1 METLYDTNG
10 LRLYLNDKERQSF
23 LSAST
28 GEKREIKALCYTL
41 ALTGCRV
48 SEALQL
54 TPRRVD
60 FSEKTITFRTLKQRK
75 EKDVFRAVPVP
86 DELLEMLDN
95 IYGIQEIQK
104 RGNSKELNTP
114 IFPWTRT
121 WTWAIVKRVMGNSA
135 IADGPHKTAKGLR
148 HGYGVH
154 AAKNGVQLHMLSKW
168 MGHAKMEN
176 TAIYAQALGEEER
189 AIAARMWG

>member
-1 METLYDTNG
+1 MDTLHDNNG
-10 LRLYLNDKERQSF
+10 LRLYLNNKERQSF

-28 GEKREIKALCYTL
+28 GEKREVKAFCHAL

-48 SEALQL
+48 SEALQI

-60 FSEKTITFRTLKQRK
+60 FSEKTITFRTLKQRR
-75 EKDVFRAVPVP
+75 EKPVFRSVPVP
-86 DELLEMLDN
+86 DELLEMLNN
-95 IYGIQEIQK
+95 IYGIQEIQR
-104 RGNSKELNTP
+104 RGNSKELDTP
-114 IFPWTRT
+114 IFTWTRP
-121 WTWAIVKRVMGNSA
+121 WAWAIVKRVMGNSA

-154 AAKNGVQLHMLSKW
+154 AVKNGVQLHMLSKW
-168 MGHAKMEN
+168 LGHAKLEN

-189 AIAARMWG
+189 EIAARMWG